1 MKITSDENVNQAVE
15 QMVQAI
21 RNTDAYLEYQ
31 KQLARV
37 KEQPEL
43 KRQIDEFRTRNFELQ
58 TSKDTNFDKL
68 DQFTRENEA
77 FRENPLVSDFLAAEL
92 AFCRMMQEI
101 GLYVTDQMHFECAK
115 GKSRRDDFA
124 NVWIEMRITWI
135 RKDRTHE
142 GSNFGRCRI
151 GRYLKSGICSDRGI
165 SGVHRSV
172 YMLRLWLSY
181 FHRTGGLCRR
191 GT

>member
-68 DQFTRENEA
+68 DQFTRENDA

-101 GLYVTDQMHFECAK
+101 GLYVTGQIHFE
-115 GKSRRDDFA
+115 
-124 NVWIEMRITWI
+124 
-135 RKDRTHE
+135 
-142 GSNFGRCRI
+142 
-151 GRYLKSGICSDRGI
+151 
-165 SGVHRSV
+165 
-172 YMLRLWLSY
+172 
-181 FHRTGGLCRR
+181 
-191 GT
+191 

>member
-31 KQLARV
+31 KQLAHV

-92 AFCRMMQEI
+92 AFCRMMQGI
-101 GLYVTDQMHFECAK
+101 GLDVTDQMHFE
-115 GKSRRDDFA
+115 
-124 NVWIEMRITWI
+124 
-135 RKDRTHE
+135 
-142 GSNFGRCRI
+142 
-151 GRYLKSGICSDRGI
+151 
-165 SGVHRSV
+165 
-172 YMLRLWLSY
+172 
-181 FHRTGGLCRR
+181 
-191 GT
+191 

>member
-77 FRENPLVSDFLAAEL
+77 FRENPLVSDFLPYDA
-92 AFCRMMQEI
+92 
-101 GLYVTDQMHFECAK
+101 G
-115 GKSRRDDFA
+115 
-124 NVWIEMRITWI
+124 
-135 RKDRTHE
+135 DRTL
-142 GSNFGRCRI
+142 
-151 GRYLKSGICSDRGI
+151 RYRSDA
-165 SGVHRSV
+165 
-172 YMLRLWLSY
+172 L
-181 FHRTGGLCRR
+181 
-191 GT
+191 

>member
-21 RNTDAYLEYQ
+21 RNTDTYLEYQ
-31 KQLARV
+31 KQLTRV

-77 FRENPLVSDFLAAEL
+77 FRENPLVSDFLAAKL

-101 GLYVTDQMHFECAK
+101 GLYVTGQMHFE
-115 GKSRRDDFA
+115 
-124 NVWIEMRITWI
+124 
-135 RKDRTHE
+135 
-142 GSNFGRCRI
+142 
-151 GRYLKSGICSDRGI
+151 
-165 SGVHRSV
+165 
-172 YMLRLWLSY
+172 
-181 FHRTGGLCRR
+181 
-191 GT
+191 

>member
-1 MKITSDENVNQAVE
+1 MKITSDENVNQA
-15 QMVQAI
+15 VQAI

-101 GLYVTDQMHFECAK
+101 GLYVTDQMHFE
-115 GKSRRDDFA
+115 
-124 NVWIEMRITWI
+124 
-135 RKDRTHE
+135 
-142 GSNFGRCRI
+142 
-151 GRYLKSGICSDRGI
+151 
-165 SGVHRSV
+165 
-172 YMLRLWLSY
+172 
-181 FHRTGGLCRR
+181 
-191 GT
+191 

>member
-31 KQLARV
+31 QLARV
-37 KEQPEL
+37 KEQSEL

-68 DQFTRENEA
+68 DQFIRENEA

-101 GLYVTDQMHFECAK
+101 GLYVTDQMHFE
-115 GKSRRDDFA
+115 
-124 NVWIEMRITWI
+124 
-135 RKDRTHE
+135 
-142 GSNFGRCRI
+142 
-151 GRYLKSGICSDRGI
+151 
-165 SGVHRSV
+165 
-172 YMLRLWLSY
+172 
-181 FHRTGGLCRR
+181 
-191 GT
+191 

>member
-37 KEQPEL
+37 KEQSEL

-77 FRENPLVSDFLAAEL
+77 F
-92 AFCRMMQEI
+92 
-101 GLYVTDQMHFECAK
+101 G
-115 GKSRRDDFA
+115 
-124 NVWIEMRITWI
+124 RIHW
-135 RKDRTHE
+135 
-142 GSNFGRCRI
+142 CRI
-151 GRYLKSGICSDRGI
+151 FWR
-165 SGVHRSV
+165 RSWHFAV
-172 YMLRLWLSY
+172 
-181 FHRTGGLCRR
+181 
-191 GT
+191 

>member
-43 KRQIDEFRTRNFELQ
+43 KRQIDEFRT
-58 TSKDTNFDKL
+58 SKDTNFDKL

-101 GLYVTDQMHFECAK
+101 GLYVTGQIHFE
-115 GKSRRDDFA
+115 
-124 NVWIEMRITWI
+124 
-135 RKDRTHE
+135 
-142 GSNFGRCRI
+142 
-151 GRYLKSGICSDRGI
+151 
-165 SGVHRSV
+165 
-172 YMLRLWLSY
+172 
-181 FHRTGGLCRR
+181 
-191 GT
+191 

>member
-1 MKITSDENVNQAVE
+1 MKISSDVNVNQAVE

-37 KEQPEL
+37 KEQSEL

-68 DQFTRENEA
+68 DQFIRENEA

-101 GLYVTDQMHFECAK
+101 GLYVTDQMHFE
-115 GKSRRDDFA
+115 
-124 NVWIEMRITWI
+124 
-135 RKDRTHE
+135 
-142 GSNFGRCRI
+142 
-151 GRYLKSGICSDRGI
+151 
-165 SGVHRSV
+165 
-172 YMLRLWLSY
+172 
-181 FHRTGGLCRR
+181 
-191 GT
+191 

>member
-77 FRENPLVSDFLAAEL
+77 FRENPLVSDFLAEL
-92 AFCRMMQEI
+92 AFCRMMQGI
-101 GLYVTDQMHFECAK
+101 GLYVTDQMHFE
-115 GKSRRDDFA
+115 
-124 NVWIEMRITWI
+124 
-135 RKDRTHE
+135 
-142 GSNFGRCRI
+142 
-151 GRYLKSGICSDRGI
+151 
-165 SGVHRSV
+165 
-172 YMLRLWLSY
+172 
-181 FHRTGGLCRR
+181 
-191 GT
+191 

>member
-1 MKITSDENVNQAVE
+1 MKSTTDENVNQAVE

-58 TSKDTNFDKL
+58 TSKDTSFDKL

-101 GLYVTDQMHFECAK
+101 GLHVTDQMHFE
-115 GKSRRDDFA
+115 
-124 NVWIEMRITWI
+124 
-135 RKDRTHE
+135 
-142 GSNFGRCRI
+142 
-151 GRYLKSGICSDRGI
+151 
-165 SGVHRSV
+165 
-172 YMLRLWLSY
+172 
-181 FHRTGGLCRR
+181 
-191 GT
+191 

>member
-37 KEQPEL
+37 KEQSEL

-77 FRENPLVSDFLAAEL
+77 FRETPLVSDFLAAEL
-92 AFCRMMQEI
+92 AFCRMMQEF
-101 GLYVTDQMHFECAK
+101 GLYVTDQMHFE
-115 GKSRRDDFA
+115 
-124 NVWIEMRITWI
+124 
-135 RKDRTHE
+135 
-142 GSNFGRCRI
+142 
-151 GRYLKSGICSDRGI
+151 
-165 SGVHRSV
+165 
-172 YMLRLWLSY
+172 
-181 FHRTGGLCRR
+181 
-191 GT
+191 

>member
-77 FRENPLVSDFLAAEL
+77 FRENPLESDFLAAEL

-101 GLYVTDQMHFECAK
+101 GLYVTDQMHFE
-115 GKSRRDDFA
+115 
-124 NVWIEMRITWI
+124 
-135 RKDRTHE
+135 
-142 GSNFGRCRI
+142 
-151 GRYLKSGICSDRGI
+151 
-165 SGVHRSV
+165 
-172 YMLRLWLSY
+172 
-181 FHRTGGLCRR
+181 
-191 GT
+191 

>member
-77 FRENPLVSDFLAAEL
+77 FRENGGGAGILPYDA
-92 AFCRMMQEI
+92 
-101 GLYVTDQMHFECAK
+101 G
-115 GKSRRDDFA
+115 
-124 NVWIEMRITWI
+124 
-135 RKDRTHE
+135 DRTL
-142 GSNFGRCRI
+142 
-151 GRYLKSGICSDRGI
+151 RYRSDA
-165 SGVHRSV
+165 
-172 YMLRLWLSY
+172 L
-181 FHRTGGLCRR
+181 
-191 GT
+191 

>member
-92 AFCRMMQEI
+92 AFA
-101 GLYVTDQMHFECAK
+101 V
-115 GKSRRDDFA
+115 
-124 NVWIEMRITWI
+124 
-135 RKDRTHE
+135 
-142 GSNFGRCRI
+142 
-151 GRYLKSGICSDRGI
+151 
-165 SGVHRSV
+165 
-172 YMLRLWLSY
+172 
-181 FHRTGGLCRR
+181 
-191 GT
+191 

>member
-92 AFCRMMQEI
+92 AFLPYDA
-101 GLYVTDQMHFECAK
+101 G
-115 GKSRRDDFA
+115 
-124 NVWIEMRITWI
+124 
-135 RKDRTHE
+135 DRTL
-142 GSNFGRCRI
+142 
-151 GRYLKSGICSDRGI
+151 RYRSDA
-165 SGVHRSV
+165 
-172 YMLRLWLSY
+172 
-181 FHRTGGLCRR
+181 F
-191 GT
+191 